1 MREVVILSAARTPIG
16 KFRGV
21 FNHTSAVELGIAA
34 GQSAIERAKIDP
46 KQIQQVI
53 LGQVLQ
59 AGSGQNPARQVGL
72 NLDIPQTSPAMT
84 INEVCGSGL
93 KSVILGAQVI
103 QLGIA
108 NTVLVGGIENMSQSP
123 LLHQRVGRDET
134 IDPDSLI
141 DSMFNDGLTD
151 AFSQMPMGTTAEA
164 VADKYQIS
172 RLAQDQYA
180 LESQLKAAA
189 AQTAGFFDQEIVP
202 VTLKDGQ
209 VINQDQGIRG
219 NSTLERL
226 SELATVFQTNGTV
239 TAGNSSTINDG
250 AAALVLMAK
259 EEADL
264 QGLSYLA
271 ILDSYSEIGNEPG
284 YMGYAPYYAIKE
296 LLEKTKQTAEDIDL
310 FEINEAFA
318 SQSIAVARDLQLPA
332 DKVNISG
339 GAIALGHPLGASG
352 ARILTTLL
360 YALER
365 EGKQQ
370 GIASLC
376 VGGGIGLALSVRR
389 PIGRKGG
396 HHEPLC

>member
-16 KFRGV
+16 KFRGA
-21 FNHTSAVELGIAA
+21 FNQTSAVELGMAA
-34 GQSAIERAKIDP
+34 GQAAITRAGIAP
-46 KQIQQVI
+46 EQIQQVI

-72 NLDIPQTSPAMT
+72 KLGVPQTAPAMT
-84 INEVCGSGL
+84 LNEVCGSGL
-93 KSVILGAQVI
+93 KSVILGAQAI
-103 QLGIA
+103 QLGVA
-108 NTVLVGGIENMSQSP
+108 KTVLVGGIENMTQAP
-123 LLHQRVGRDET
+123 LLHQRLGRDET

-151 AFSQMPMGTTAEA
+151 AFSQLPMGTTAEA
-164 VADKYQIS
+164 VAEKYHIS
-172 RLAQDQYA
+172 REAQDNYA
-180 LESQLKAAA
+180 LGSQLKAAA
-189 AQTAGFFDQEIVP
+189 AQTTGIFDKEIVP
-202 VTLKDGQ
+202 VTLSDGQ
-209 VINQDQGIRG
+209 VISQDQGVRG

-226 SELATVFQTNGTV
+226 SQLATVFQEDGTV

-259 EEADL
+259 EEAEA
-264 QGLSYLA
+264 QGLPYLA
-271 ILDSYSEIGNEPG
+271 TIGNYSEIGNDPS
-284 YMGYAPYYAIKE
+284 YMGYAPYYAIKQ
-296 LLEKTKQTAEDIDL
+296 LLETMNQTVKDIDL

-318 SQSIAVARDLQLPA
+318 SQSIAVVRDLKLDPE
-332 DKVNISG
+332 KVNISG

-365 EGKQQ
+365 EDKQQ

-376 VGGGIGLALSVRR
+376 VGGGIGLALS
-389 PIGRKGG
+389 ITRKTK
-396 HHEPLC
+396 